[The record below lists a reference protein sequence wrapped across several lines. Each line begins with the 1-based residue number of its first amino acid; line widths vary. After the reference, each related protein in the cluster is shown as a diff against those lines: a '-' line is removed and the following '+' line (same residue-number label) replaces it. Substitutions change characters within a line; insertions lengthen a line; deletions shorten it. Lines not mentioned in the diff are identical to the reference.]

1 MKNKIN
7 LRFGIIAVAI
17 FLAAISRLLP
27 HPPNFTPI
35 GAMAL
40 FGAAY
45 FTKKYWAFIIPLV
58 SLWISD
64 LIINNVVMPITY
76 PEYYQGFTWFTS
88 SWMFVYGGFALI
100 AIFGLLSL
108 KKINFITVIGSSL
121 VASTLF
127 FLITNFGAWYL
138 DPMSFYPNTMEG
150 LMTCM
155 SAGLPFF
162 MNTIAGDLFYV
173 GVLFGSFEFAK
184 ARFPKIVL
192 AK

>member
-7 LRFGIIAVAI
+7 LRFGFIAVAI
-17 FLAAISRLLP
+17 FVAAISRLLP
-27 HPPNFTPI
+27 HWPNFTPI

-45 FTKKYWAFIIPLV
+45 FTKKHWAFIIPLV

-64 LIINNVVMPITY
+64 LAINNIIMPITY

-100 AIFGLLSL
+100 ALFGMFSL
-108 KKINFITVIGSSL
+108 KKINFITVVGSSL

-127 FLITNFGAWYL
+127 FLITNFGSWTAN
-138 DPMSFYPNTMEG
+138 PMYPKTIEG
-150 LMTCM
+150 LMASFT
-155 SAGLPFF
+155 AGLPFF
-162 MNTIAGDLFYV
+162 WNTVGGDLFYV
-173 GVLFGSFEFAK
+173 GVLFGCFEFAK
-184 ARFPKIVL
+184 YRFPKL
-192 AK
+192 ALARS